1 MDLHQHLRRE
11 TLSSRPGAG
20 WNRWGA
26 DRLPSMHHGEKEAG
40 RRINFPRLSL
50 CPSRRSSRGFAIEGG
65 RSSCKGARIDTEADL
80 RGGGELPWIGYRIF
94 KWLLL
99 LIFIILILLV
109 AFAYLTYPRI
119 GDIQKLAGSR
129 TNIDIIKEWSDARSA
144 WVTQMKDLGQIF
156 LFTPVFPLLAAVVGY
171 IFGRQ
176 QQLQSTDG
184 TREQAPEA
192 PEEPCA
198 STRCSSGRFSVRRP
212 PRPPHGVRS
221 LPPRQV
227 VTEDHEHPERRRE
240 V

>member
-1 MDLHQHLRRE
+1 MVKRKLDGGSISLDFRCVHLGD
-11 TLSSRPGAG
+11 PAG
-20 WNRWGA
+20 
-26 DRLPSMHHGEKEAG
+26 DLPSKAG
-40 RRINFPRLSL
+40 DRAARERELTRKANTAGTRT
-50 CPSRRSSRGFAIEGG
+50 RGFWDRWLSGPSL
-65 RSSCKGARIDTEADL
+65 RQTLADL

-192 PEEPCA
+192 PEEPGA
-198 STRCSSGRFSVRRP
+198 STR
-212 PRPPHGVRS
+212 
-221 LPPRQV
+221 
-227 VTEDHEHPERRRE
+227 
-240 V
+240 